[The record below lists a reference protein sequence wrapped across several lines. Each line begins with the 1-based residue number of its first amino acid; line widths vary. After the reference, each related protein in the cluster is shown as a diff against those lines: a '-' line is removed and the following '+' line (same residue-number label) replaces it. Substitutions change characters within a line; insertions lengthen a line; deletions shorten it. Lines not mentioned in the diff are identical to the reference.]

1 MTTSSTRNPTLLD
14 ITRAMDPDGSIATVA
29 EILTETN
36 EMLLDIPF
44 FEGNLPTGHRHTVR
58 TGLPE
63 PTWRQYYGGVQPTK
77 GQRAQVQ
84 DNTAM
89 MEAYAE
95 VDKALA
101 DLNGNSAAFRLT
113 EDYAHIEG
121 MSQAASQ
128 AFAYGNASQDPT
140 QFNGLTLRFNDLSA
154 DNADNIIDAG
164 GTGSENASI
173 WLVVWG
179 QQTCFGIYPKGS
191 QGGLQMQDLGE
202 VTLENADGN
211 YGRMQAYRTHYRWDM
226 GLAVPDWR
234 YVVRICNIDRANL
247 NSDASGDS
255 ANLPELIFEA
265 GERLPSMSLGQP
277 ILYMD
282 RRIRTKLRQQLAN
295 ATTNSTLTWDN
306 VGGIRTMMIDEMP
319 IRRNDRLAVDEARV
333 T

>member
-63 PTWRQYYGGVQPTK
+63 PTWRQFYQGVQPTK

-121 MSQAASQ
+121 MSQYAAQ
-128 AFAYGNASQDPT
+128 AFIYGNAQQDPT
-140 QFNGLTLRFNDLSA
+140 QFNGLSLRYNDLSA
-154 DNADNIIDAG
+154 DNSDNIIDAG
-164 GTGSENASI
+164 GTGSDNASI
-173 WLVVWG
+173 WIVVWG

-191 QGGLQMQDLGE
+191 QGGLNMQDLGE
-202 VTLENADGN
+202 VTIENVDGN
-211 YGRMQAYRTHYRWDM
+211 FGRMQAYRSHYRWDM

-234 YVVRICNIDRANL
+234 YVVRIANISRGDL

-265 GERLPSMSLGQP
+265 TERFPSLSLGQP
-277 ILYMD
+277 IVYMD
-282 RRIRTKLRQQLAN
+282 RRIRTKLRQQLSN
-295 ATTNSTLTWDN
+295 ATSNSTLTWDN

-333 T
+333 V